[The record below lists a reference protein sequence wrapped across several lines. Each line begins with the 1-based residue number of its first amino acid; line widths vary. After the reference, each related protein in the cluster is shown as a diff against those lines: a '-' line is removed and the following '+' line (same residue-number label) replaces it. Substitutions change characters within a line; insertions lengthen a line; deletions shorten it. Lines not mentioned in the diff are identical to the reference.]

1 MLHVIIGTMKASKSS
16 MLVDYTNFVKEKG
29 KKYIVFYPSCC
40 DKKSGY
46 VVSRDNGKKTK
57 AIKVFEVNDM
67 YNYID
72 DIDTL
77 FIDEFQFIVGTNG
90 LNDLMSF
97 LEYCDKKCKDVYL
110 FGLSLD
116 YISLPFDVT
125 QRVLPY
131 ADTIMV
137 MNANCD
143 ICGKPAFRCLRYV
156 DSVLDVNPNS
166 DTLLMEASN
175 VEYKSVCK
183 ECYRNITG
191 LNAIK

>member
-1 MLHVIIGTMKASKSS
+1 MLHVIVGTMKSSKSS
-16 MLVDYTNFVKEKG
+16 MLVDYTNFVKDKG
-29 KKYIVFYPSCC
+29 KKHIVFYPSCC
-40 DKKSGY
+40 DKREGY

-67 YNYID
+67 YNYIED
-72 DIDTL
+72 VDVL
-77 FIDEFQFIVGTNG
+77 FIDEFQFIVGTSG

-97 LEYCDKKCKDVYL
+97 LEYVDKLNKDVYL

-116 YISLPFDVT
+116 YMSLPFDVT

-131 ADTIMV
+131 ADTILV

-143 ICGKPAFRCLRYV
+143 ICGRQAFRCLRYV
-156 DSVLDVNPNS
+156 DGVLDINPNS
-166 DTLLMEASN
+166 DTLLMEDVN

-183 ECYRNITG
+183 ECYRSITG